1 MSDEVSSNDVNTD
14 VLVPPAQE
22 IENKAFT
29 QEDLDRIV
37 KREKLEAE
45 ERVRRELAQ
54 QHKLEMAKIKSGD
67 VQPMG
72 GMISPE
78 EKQQILTDLRSQFEA
93 EQKQLLEKQKAEEY
107 ERQMQSVADAYFS
120 KLEAGKQKYQDFDEV
135 LGDFDHAQFPQLVH
149 AVSGLDNASD
159 VMYELANNPAKLE
172 KINAWLKYTPNRGIK
187 ELQNLSNSIKETTQ
201 ALQDYTPINEPLS
214 QIKQSHVG
222 LETGSN
228 LEKLK
233 QDRRYMF

>member
-1 MSDEVSSNDVNTD
+1 MSDEVALNDVNTD
-14 VLVPPAQE
+14 VLTSQAQE
-22 IENKAFT
+22 AKAFS

-45 ERVRRELAQ
+45 ERVRRELASA
-54 QHKLEMAKIKSGD
+54 HKLEMAKIKSGE

-72 GMISPE
+72 GMISQDDR
-78 EKQQILTDLRSQFEA
+78 QQILQDLRSQFEA
-93 EQKQLLEKQKAEEY
+93 EQKQLLEKQQAEEH
-107 ERQMQSVADAYFS
+107 ERHMKSVVDTYFS
-120 KLEAGKQKYQDFDEV
+120 KLESGKSKYEDFDDV

-149 AVSGLDNASD
+149 AVSGLENASD
-159 VMYELANNPAKLE
+159 VMYELANNPTKLE

-187 ELQNLSNSIKETTQ
+187 ELQKLADSIRETNQ
-201 ALQDYTPINEPLS
+201 AVQDYTPVNEPLS

-222 LETGSN
+222 LETGTN

-233 QDRRYMF
+233 QDRRFMF